1 MSGQNRPVTSREY
14 KLMLRPEL
22 FLERKNA
29 VKTFRD
35 LAKILVDREGG
46 QVIQDQKKVKQRL
59 TWYVDSD
66 GWDLRRLSL
75 VLRVRREKRKGKTI
89 YKVTL
94 KYRSG
99 DRYLSAMST
108 VNSEA
113 DDCKFEEDLTPPYAS
128 KFSHSCSVKLHEE
141 PILKTMDDAIKLFP
155 GLKQMLDA
163 VPGDTPLSVVNGFK
177 AQEFSCYLLQAQFG
191 GKEGKET
198 PVKLC
203 MSFWYFEGT
212 DQGCPLATEFSY
224 DFDATKSP
232 EGNLEEFSKPV
243 LVACNAIFKSM
254 YNMDAWIKTRGT
266 TKTKLAYEGV

>member
-1 MSGQNRPVTSREY
+1 MSVLNRPVTSREY

-22 FLERKNA
+22 FLERKNG
-29 VKTFRD
+29 VKNFRD
-35 LAKILVDREGG
+35 LTRILVERQGG
-46 QVIQDQKKVKQRL
+46 LVIQDQEKVKQRL

-66 GWDLRRLSL
+66 GWDLRRLNL
-75 VLRVRREKRKGKTI
+75 VLRVRREKKKGKTI

-108 VNSEA
+108 VNSGM

-128 KFSHSCSVKLHEE
+128 KFSHSCSVKLHEG
-141 PILKTMDDAIKLFP
+141 PKLRTMDDAIKLFP
-155 GLKQMLDA
+155 GLKQILDA

-177 AQEFSCYLLQAQFG
+177 AQEFSHYLLQAQFG

-198 PVKLC
+198 PVKMC

-212 DQGCPLATEFSY
+212 DQGCPLAAEFSF
-224 DFDATKSP
+224 DFDAAESP
-232 EGNLEEFSKPV
+232 EGNLEEFPKPV
-243 LVACNAIFKSM
+243 LTACNAIFRSM

-266 TKTKLAYEGV
+266 TKTRLAYEGV